1 MRSMIGTY
9 AGIIRGRVPMQAAAE
24 RYAGASPARDGKYIV
39 CPFHEEK
46 TPSMRLYE
54 DGYHCFGCKAHGD
67 VLDFVGKVLG
77 VTMMQAAKRINDDFG
92 LGLPLGHKVTVS
104 QVAEAARQR
113 YRTAQERKQ
122 ALLESETADREYW
135 VVFDEWLRLE
145 QNREEYT
152 PKSPGDVWHPL
163 FVEALQKLDYQKFLL
178 DKADGRRSE
187 VGWKAASRSS

>member
-1 MRSMIGTY
+1 
-9 AGIIRGRVPMQAAAE
+9 MQAAAE

-77 VTMMQAAKRINDDFG
+77 VTMIQAAKRINNDFG

-113 YRTAQERKQ
+113 HRIAQDRER
-122 ALLESETADREYW
+122 ALVEGETASREYW
-135 VVFDEWLRLE
+135 GAFDEWLRLDR
-145 QNREEYT
+145 NREEYA
-152 PKSPGDVWHPL
+152 PKAPWDSWHPL
-163 FVEALQKLDYQKFLL
+163 FVEALQKLDYQKYVLEE
-178 DKADGRRSE
+178 ADGRRSE
-187 VGWKAASRSS
+187 AGWKAARHVS